1 MKDRNRSSSE
11 PLTEIFS
18 PKSKPEQDPM
28 LEDPRVV
35 EALEQYLAA
44 VEAGDRPNREE
55 FLRRHADIASALGEC
70 LDGLDALHQTATS
83 SKAPHAEGSSGGVAG
98 DWQPGTPLGDFRIIR
113 EIGRGGMGVVYEAE
127 QLSLSRRIALKVLPF
142 AFTLDPRQLQ
152 RFKNEARAAG
162 HLHHTNIVP
171 IYSVGMERAVHFY
184 AMQYI
189 EGKTLAQV
197 IEGLRQIGVK
207 KELVMPFPML
217 TKDGPTAE
225 TPQGIPRSNSSAS
238 GETAVQ
244 PVGVLATAF
253 STSSTQFY
261 RSVARLGIQAAEALE
276 HAHQCGVVHRD
287 IKPANLIVDDQGK
300 LWVTDFGLAQ
310 FHADAAGLTQTGD
323 LLGTLR
329 YMSPEQAGGQRVLL
343 DHRTDIYSLGA
354 TLYELLTLEPLFD
367 GPDRQTLLH
376 KILFSDPQPPRSIQ
390 KSIPVELETIILKAL
405 GKMPAERYATAQ
417 EMAGDLSR
425 FLHHEPILARRTS
438 LITWV
443 RKWARRHP
451 SLVASS
457 VVLCLLTAVGSLIA
471 AGLIKSA
478 YDRELLRTQQ
488 AEERFLLA
496 RQAVDEMVKVSQEDL
511 ADIQPL
517 QGVRK
522 RLLEATLIYYQKL
535 IEQSEDDPNAR
546 ANLKAARADVAKIID
561 DLAAI
566 QGAGQLFLLSEPS
579 VLEDL
584 QLKPGQKEKL
594 ELLGKQMSEQGQK
607 LSSEFQWLSKEERDR
622 RFVELARSDEVA
634 VASVLSPQ
642 QLKRLGQI
650 DLQLQGLR
658 AFEDSGV
665 VAALKLTS
673 EQKDRI
679 RAIQFE
685 GWFGGPGGKA
695 CDAPGP
701 GRRHQDPEEENR
713 SRMEK
718 VVALLTTEQKHRWE
732 EMTGTE
738 FRGRVHMK
746 FNGPQ
751 HHGPKGPPPGR

>member
-1 MKDRNRSSSE
+1 M
-11 PLTEIFS
+11 TEIFP
-18 PKSKPEQDPM
+18 PKNNREQDPM
-28 LEDPRVV
+28 LDDPRVV
-35 EALEQYLAA
+35 EALEQYLAS

-55 FLRRHADIASALGEC
+55 FLQRHTDIASALAEC
-70 LDGLDALHQTATS
+70 LDGLDALHQTATH
-83 SKAPHAEGSSGGVAG
+83 SKASHAEGSSSGVAG

-152 RFKNEARAAG
+152 RFRNEARAAG
-162 HLHHTNIVP
+162 SLHHTNIVP

-197 IEGLRQIGVK
+197 IEGLQQIGWK
-207 KELVMPFPML
+207 KELVMPFRVPA
-217 TKDGPTAE
+217 KDGPTTE
-225 TPQGIPRSNSSAS
+225 TPRGTLRSNPSAS
-238 GETAVQ
+238 GETAVE
-244 PVGVLATAF
+244 PMGVLATAF

-310 FHADAAGLTQTGD
+310 FHADAGLTQTGD

-367 GPDRQTLLH
+367 GADRQALLH
-376 KILFSDPQPPRSIQ
+376 KILFNDPLPPRSIQ
-390 KSIPVELETIILKAL
+390 KSIPLELETIILKAL

-417 EMAGDLSR
+417 EMADDLSR

-438 LITWV
+438 LVTWT

-451 SLVASS
+451 SLVASA
-457 VVLCLLTAVGSLIA
+457 VLLCVLTAAGSLVA

-478 YDRELLRTQQ
+478 YDREHLRTQQ

-511 ADIQPL
+511 ADIRPL

-535 IEQSEDDPNAR
+535 IEQSEDDPNAQ
-546 ANLKAARADVAKIID
+546 ANLTAARADVAKIID
-561 DLAAI
+561 DLTAI

-579 VLEDL
+579 VLDDL

-594 ELLGKQMSEQGQK
+594 KELAKQMFAQGQK
-607 LSSEFQWLSKEERDR
+607 LSSEFPWLSKEERDR
-622 RFVELARSDEVA
+622 RFAELAHSDEAA

-642 QLKRLGQI
+642 QFKRLSQI
-650 DLQLQGLR
+650 DLQLQGSR
-658 AFEDSGV
+658 AFEDSEV

-673 EQKDRI
+673 EQKGRI

-695 CDAPGP
+695 CEVPGP
-701 GRRHQDPEEENR
+701 GHRHQDHEEEDR
-713 SRMEK
+713 ARTAK
-718 VVALLTTEQKHRWE
+718 VLSLLTMEQKQHWS
-732 EMTGTE
+732 EMTGKE
-738 FRGRVHMK
+738 FKGHVPMMFK
-746 FNGPQ
+746 GPPPRR
-751 HHGPKGPPPGR
+751 GPKGPPPPT